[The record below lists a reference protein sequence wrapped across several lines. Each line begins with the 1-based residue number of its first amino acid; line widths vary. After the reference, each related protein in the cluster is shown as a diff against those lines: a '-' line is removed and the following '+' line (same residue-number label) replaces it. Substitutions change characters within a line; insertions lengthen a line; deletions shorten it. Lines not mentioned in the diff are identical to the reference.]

1 MFIDHW
7 YFSLAL
13 DLFMV
18 SNFSISLSGQLNLT
32 VCFNVP
38 QASKEETQFR
48 IALTSSSVEKQP
60 GEPHTS
66 PSHREIR
73 ACVHSFPS
81 RLFSGLTKQQEVE
94 EINSQGQKMLKKK
107 GKTHHRSSRRENE
120 LRGRWTRFVAMWL
133 PEKKGMD
140 SRHSAERVGPQRQ
153 FLPPFKCK
161 LFVPLAPSKASRSF
175 PGGLNGKESTCN
187 AEDLGSIPGLG
198 RSPGEGKQPT
208 QCSCLETPHGQR
220 SLAGYRPRG
229 RRVRHDWATKLTQ
242 HTTQGVRKQLQHS
255 QQHSQGLTQHF

>member
-107 GKTHHRSSRRENE
+107 GKTTTDLQEGKMSCVEDGPVLLPCGSRR
-120 LRGRWTRFVAMWL
+120 RKRWIPVIL
-133 PEKKGMD
+133 QKG
-140 SRHSAERVGPQRQ
+140 
-153 FLPPFKCK
+153 
-161 LFVPLAPSKASRSF
+161 
-175 PGGLNGKESTCN
+175 
-187 AEDLGSIPGLG
+187 
-198 RSPGEGKQPT
+198 
-208 QCSCLETPHGQR
+208 
-220 SLAGYRPRG
+220 
-229 RRVRHDWATKLTQ
+229 
-242 HTTQGVRKQLQHS
+242 
-255 QQHSQGLTQHF
+255 